1 MSDDKTSR
9 GYSLPHP
16 ENIAVQDVVRIRTT
30 IKKIDADITER
41 EDEHNQL
48 KSNFERFNFETFF
61 RFLEMKEAIYQR
73 IKDLAANSTP
83 DQLAYLAKSLELIA
97 DKKAIADIVQM
108 TEIKEIIDALQK
120 RLKDLAAN
128 STPDQ
133 LAYLAKALESIV
145 DKSAVSE
152 IVQMTD
158 GKLKELLDSAKKHLT
173 DLDNKKASSLAVIS
187 ESEKQLLKR
196 IDEKGTTNLSLLDT
210 RKNAN
215 IEAINSISNSH
226 KDGLKGLVEDFRAV
240 NNVPPGSS
248 IIGEIETRIE
258 NISNEVK
265 TRDEQLK
272 VSLINEIRKRNMVE
286 PGSLPFLFGVLGR
299 KNNYFGHGT
308 FTTELGKWSSDITK
322 TDYMLQLL
330 AGSHT
335 YNTDY
340 VSFYRPRQLSF
351 IEGSKGT
358 FIYGEL
364 CTKSFSG
371 SYDEIYYYPYAALGV
386 VFVKN
391 TTNVN
396 INKTMEFVGSSYSS
410 TEYGGAGLF
419 VGTPDNTNSNK
430 SSISKI
436 VWKNVYQYT
445 SSDSK
450 LAGSG
455 NVEIPAGKTVAIL
468 LYTSSY
474 LYSRTKVSE
483 GVLSGNVY
491 TYGQFIQWGIYN
503 IRSNFLTTGLE
514 VDVERTLRAWQ
525 CPGLDATHK
534 IWN

>member
-1 MSDDKTSR
+1 
-9 GYSLPHP
+9 
-16 ENIAVQDVVRIRTT
+16 
-30 IKKIDADITER
+30 
-41 EDEHNQL
+41 
-48 KSNFERFNFETFF
+48 
-61 RFLEMKEAIYQR
+61 MKEAIYQR
-73 IKDLAANSTP
+73 IKDLAASSTP

-97 DKKAIADIVQM
+97 DKKAISNVVQM
-108 TEIKEIIDALQK
+108 TEVKGIIDALQK

-158 GKLKELLDSAKKHLT
+158 GKLKELLDSAKKHLSDINSNKT
-173 DLDNKKASSLAVIS
+173 NSISSITAVKTESVNEINKLRDNSLNTLKASSDSHI
-187 ESEKQLLKR
+187 
-196 IDEKGTTNLSLLDT
+196 SLLDT

-215 IEAINSISNSH
+215 IAAINSISNSH

-240 NNVPPGSS
+240 NNVPSGSS
-248 IIGEIETRIE
+248 IIGEIETRIK

-265 TRDEQLK
+265 TRDDQLK
-272 VSLINEIRKRNMVE
+272 ASLINEIRKRNMVE
-286 PGSLPFLFGVLGR
+286 SGSLPFLFGVLGR

-308 FTTELGKWSSDITK
+308 FMTELGKWSSDITK

-330 AGSHT
+330 AGSHI
-335 YNTDY
+335 YDTDY

-364 CTKSFSG
+364 YTNSFSG
-371 SYDEIYYYPYAALGV
+371 SYDQIYYYPYAALGV
-386 VFVKN
+386 VFIKN

-396 INKTMEFVGSSYSS
+396 INKTIEFVGSSYSS

-483 GVLSGNVY
+483 GVLSGDVY

>member
-1 MSDDKTSR
+1 
-9 GYSLPHP
+9 
-16 ENIAVQDVVRIRTT
+16 
-30 IKKIDADITER
+30 
-41 EDEHNQL
+41 
-48 KSNFERFNFETFF
+48 
-61 RFLEMKEAIYQR
+61 MKEAIEALHQR
-73 IKDLAANSTP
+73 IKDLAVSSTA

-97 DKKAIADIVQM
+97 DKKAISDIAQM
-108 TEIKEIIDALQK
+108 TKVKEIIDALQE
-120 RLKDLAAN
+120 RLRDLAVN

-133 LAYLAKALESIV
+133 LAYLAKALESIIG
-145 DKSAVSE
+145 KSSVSE

-158 GKLKELLDSAKKHLT
+158 GKLNELLSAARTHLSDINSNKENSISAITEAKTDSVNEINKLR
-173 DLDNKKASSLAVIS
+173 DNSLNTLKASSDSHI
-187 ESEKQLLKR
+187 
-196 IDEKGTTNLSLLDT
+196 SLLDT

-215 IEAINSISNSH
+215 IAAINSISNSH

-240 NNVPPGSS
+240 NNVPSGSS

-272 VSLINEIRKRNMVE
+272 ASLINEIRKRNMVE
-286 PGSLPFLFGVLGR
+286 SGSLPFLFGVLGR

-335 YNTDY
+335 YDTDY

-386 VFVKN
+386 VFIKN

-396 INKTMEFVGSSYSS
+396 INKTIEFVGSSYSS

-430 SSISKI
+430 SRISRI
-436 VWKNVYQYT
+436 IWKNVYQYT

-474 LYSRTKVSE
+474 LYSRTQVSQ
-483 GVLSGNVY
+483 GMLASNYVHN
-491 TYGQFIQWGIYN
+491 YGQFIQWGIYN

-525 CPGLDATHK
+525 CPGLSNTYE
-534 IWN
+534 IWR

>member
-1 MSDDKTSR
+1 MSSSNDKSSIALFTIILKIVDQPPNPKEARQFSTLLKTS
-9 GYSLPHP
+9 LT
-16 ENIAVQDVVRIRTT
+16 N
-30 IKKIDADITER
+30 
-41 EDEHNQL
+41 
-48 KSNFERFNFETFF
+48 
-61 RFLEMKEAIYQR
+61 
-73 IKDLAANSTP
+73 
-83 DQLAYLAKSLELIA
+83 
-97 DKKAIADIVQM
+97 
-108 TEIKEIIDALQK
+108 EI
-120 RLKDLAAN
+120 
-128 STPDQ
+128 
-133 LAYLAKALESIV
+133 
-145 DKSAVSE
+145 
-152 IVQMTD
+152 
-158 GKLKELLDSAKKHLT
+158 
-173 DLDNKKASSLAVIS
+173 
-187 ESEKQLLKR
+187 
-196 IDEKGTTNLSLLDT
+196 
-210 RKNAN
+210 
-215 IEAINSISNSH
+215 
-226 KDGLKGLVEDFRAV
+226 
-240 NNVPPGSS
+240 
-248 IIGEIETRIE
+248 
-258 NISNEVK
+258 K
-265 TRDEQLK
+265 TRDDDLK
-272 VSLINEIRKRNMVE
+272 VSLTQEIRKRNMVE

-364 CTKSFSG
+364 CTKNFSG

-430 SSISKI
+430 SSILKI

-474 LYSRTKVSE
+474 LYSRTQVSQE
-483 GVLSGNVY
+483 EEK
-491 TYGQFIQWGIYN
+491 I
-503 IRSNFLTTGLE
+503 
-514 VDVERTLRAWQ
+514 VERNKEDIELELLENAKLSA
-525 CPGLDATHK
+525 LDSVRFYFNNYTNEYAGNSHQK
-534 IWN
+534 ASVKQQAAG

>member
-1 MSDDKTSR
+1 
-9 GYSLPHP
+9 
-16 ENIAVQDVVRIRTT
+16 
-30 IKKIDADITER
+30 
-41 EDEHNQL
+41 
-48 KSNFERFNFETFF
+48 
-61 RFLEMKEAIYQR
+61 MKEAIYQR
-73 IKDLAANSTP
+73 IKDLAVSSTA

-97 DKKAIADIVQM
+97 DKKAISNIVQM
-108 TEIKEIIDALQK
+108 AKIKEIIDALQK
-120 RLKDLAAN
+120 RLKDLVAN

-145 DKSAVSE
+145 DKSSVSE

-158 GKLKELLDSAKKHLT
+158 GKLKELLDSAKKHLNDINSNKTNSISAITAVKT
-173 DLDNKKASSLAVIS
+173 DSVDEINKLRDNSLNTLKASSDSHI
-187 ESEKQLLKR
+187 
-196 IDEKGTTNLSLLDT
+196 SLLDT

-215 IEAINSISNSH
+215 IAAINSISNSH

-240 NNVPPGSS
+240 TTGSS
-248 IIGEIETRIE
+248 IIREIETRDNQLKTSLI
-258 NISNEVK
+258 NEVK

-272 VSLINEIRKRNMVE
+272 ASLINEIRKRNMVE

-371 SYDEIYYYPYAALGV
+371 GYDEIYYYPYAALGV

-396 INKTMEFVGSSYSS
+396 INKAIEFVGSSYSS

-419 VGTPDNTNSNK
+419 VGTSDNTNSNK
-430 SSISKI
+430 SRISRI
-436 VWKNVYQYT
+436 IWKNVYQYT

-474 LYSRTKVSE
+474 LYSRTQVSQ
-483 GVLSGNVY
+483 GMLASNYVHN
-491 TYGQFIQWGIYN
+491 YGQFIQWGIYN
-503 IRSNFLTTGLE
+503 VRSNFLTTGLE
-514 VDVERTLRAWQ
+514 VDVERTLKAWQ
-525 CPGLDATHK
+525 CPGLSSTCE
-534 IWN
+534 IWQ

>member
-1 MSDDKTSR
+1 
-9 GYSLPHP
+9 
-16 ENIAVQDVVRIRTT
+16 
-30 IKKIDADITER
+30 
-41 EDEHNQL
+41 
-48 KSNFERFNFETFF
+48 
-61 RFLEMKEAIYQR
+61 MKEAIEALHQR

-83 DQLAYLAKSLELIA
+83 DQLAYLAKSLELII
-97 DKKAIADIVQM
+97 DKKVISNVNVVQM
-108 TEIKEIIDALQK
+108 TEVKEVIDALQK
-120 RLKDLAAN
+120 RVKDLAAN

-173 DLDNKKASSLAVIS
+173 DLDTKKTSSLAAIS

-215 IEAINSISNSH
+215 IEAINSVGKDH
-226 KDGLKGLVEDFRAV
+226 KDGLKGLVEDFRGV
-240 NNVPPGSS
+240 NDVPDGSS
-248 IIGEIETRIE
+248 IMKEIKTMEDQLTTKFDSI
-258 NISNEVK
+258 NDLPSGSSIMKEV
-265 TRDEQLK
+265 R
-272 VSLINEIRKRNMVE
+272 NRNMVE
-286 PGSLPFLFGVLGR
+286 PWSLPFLFGVLSR

-322 TDYMLQLL
+322 TDCMLQLL

-335 YNTDY
+335 YDTDY

-351 IEGSKGT
+351 IEGNKGT

-364 CTKSFSG
+364 YTNSFSG

-396 INKTMEFVGSSYSS
+396 INKTIEFIGSSYSS
-410 TEYGGAGLF
+410 TEYRGAGLF
-419 VGTPDNTNSNK
+419 VGTPDNTNSSK
-430 SSISKI
+430 SRISKI
-436 VWKNVYQYT
+436 MWKNVYQYM

-455 NVEIPAGKTVAIL
+455 NVKIPARKTVAIL

-474 LYSRTKVSE
+474 LYSRTKVSQ
-483 GVLSGNVY
+483 GMLAPNYVH

-514 VDVERTLRAWQ
+514 VDVERTLKAWQ
-525 CPGLDATHK
+525 CPGLSNTYE
-534 IWN
+534 IWR

>member
-1 MSDDKTSR
+1 MT
-9 GYSLPHP
+9 
-16 ENIAVQDVVRIRTT
+16 IANEA
-30 IKKIDADITER
+30 IDAL
-41 EDEHNQL
+41 H
-48 KSNFERFNFETFF
+48 
-61 RFLEMKEAIYQR
+61 QR

-83 DQLAYLAKSLELIA
+83 DQLAYLAKSLESMIG
-97 DKKAIADIVQM
+97 KKAISDIAQM
-108 TEIKEIIDALQK
+108 TKVKEIIDALQE
-120 RLKDLAAN
+120 RLRDLVAN

-133 LAYLAKALESIV
+133 LAYLAKALESII

-158 GKLKELLDSAKKHLT
+158 GKLKELLDSAKKHLNDINSNKT
-173 DLDNKKASSLAVIS
+173 NSISAITAVKTESVNEINKLRDNSLNTLKASSDSHI
-187 ESEKQLLKR
+187 
-196 IDEKGTTNLSLLDT
+196 SLLDT

-215 IEAINSISNSH
+215 IAAINSISNSH

-272 VSLINEIRKRNMVE
+272 ASLINEIRKRNMVE
-286 PGSLPFLFGVLGR
+286 SGSLPFLFGVLGR

-308 FTTELGKWSSDITK
+308 FMTELGKWSSDITK

-330 AGSHT
+330 AGSHI
-335 YNTDY
+335 YDTDY

-351 IEGSKGT
+351 IEGNKGT

-364 CTKSFSG
+364 YTNSFS
-371 SYDEIYYYPYAALGV
+371 SSHDSIYYYPYAALGV

-396 INKTMEFVGSSYSS
+396 INKAIEFVGSSYSS

-419 VGTPDNTNSNK
+419 VGTPDNTNK
-430 SSISKI
+430 SRISKI
-436 VWKNVYQYT
+436 IWKNVYQYT
-445 SSDSK
+445 SSSGK

-483 GVLSGNVY
+483 GVLSGDVY

-525 CPGLDATHK
+525 CPGLTNTYEL
-534 IWN
+534 WQ

>member
-1 MSDDKTSR
+1 
-9 GYSLPHP
+9 
-16 ENIAVQDVVRIRTT
+16 
-30 IKKIDADITER
+30 
-41 EDEHNQL
+41 
-48 KSNFERFNFETFF
+48 
-61 RFLEMKEAIYQR
+61 MKEAIYQR

-108 TEIKEIIDALQK
+108 TEVKEIIDALQK

-215 IEAINSISNSH
+215 IAAINSISNSH

-240 NNVPPGSS
+240 TTGSS
-248 IIGEIETRIE
+248 IIREIETRDNQLKTSLI
-258 NISNEVK
+258 NEIK
-265 TRDEQLK
+265 TRDDELK
-272 VSLINEIRKRNMVE
+272 VSLTQEIRKRNMVE

-396 INKTMEFVGSSYSS
+396 INKAIEFVGSSYSS

-430 SSISKI
+430 SRISRI
-436 VWKNVYQYT
+436 IWKNVYQYT

-474 LYSRTKVSE
+474 LYSRTQVSQ
-483 GVLSGNVY
+483 GMLASNYVHN
-491 TYGQFIQWGIYN
+491 YGQFIQWGIYN

-514 VDVERTLRAWQ
+514 VDVERTLRGWQ
-525 CPGLDATHK
+525 CPGLERTDQ
-534 IWN
+534 IWQ

>member
-1 MSDDKTSR
+1 MT
-9 GYSLPHP
+9 
-16 ENIAVQDVVRIRTT
+16 IANEA
-30 IKKIDADITER
+30 IDAL
-41 EDEHNQL
+41 HH
-48 KSNFERFNFETFF
+48 
-61 RFLEMKEAIYQR
+61 R

-83 DQLAYLAKSLELIA
+83 DQLAYLAKSLESMIG
-97 DKKAIADIVQM
+97 KKAISDIVQM
-108 TEIKEIIDALQK
+108 TKVKEIIDALQR

-158 GKLKELLDSAKKHLT
+158 GKLKELLDSAKKHLSDINSNKT
-173 DLDNKKASSLAVIS
+173 NSISAITAVKTNSVNEINKLRDNSLNTLKASSDSHI
-187 ESEKQLLKR
+187 
-196 IDEKGTTNLSLLDT
+196 SLLDT

-215 IEAINSISNSH
+215 IAAINSISNSH

-240 NNVPPGSS
+240 NNVPSGSS
-248 IIGEIETRIE
+248 IIGEIETRTK
-258 NISNEVK
+258 NIYNEIK
-265 TRDEQLK
+265 TRDDQLRA
-272 VSLINEIRKRNMVE
+272 LLTNEIRKRNMVE

-322 TDYMLQLL
+322 TDCMLQLL

-335 YNTDY
+335 YDTDY
-340 VSFYRPRQLSF
+340 VSFYRPRQLYF
-351 IEGSKGT
+351 IEGNKGT

-396 INKTMEFVGSSYSS
+396 INKTIEFVGSSYSS

-474 LYSRTKVSE
+474 LCSRTQVSQ
-483 GVLSGNVY
+483 GMLASNYVY
-491 TYGQFIQWGIYN
+491 NYGQFIQWGIYN

-514 VDVERTLRAWQ
+514 VDVERTLKAWQ
-525 CPGLDATHK
+525 CPGLSSTHK
-534 IWN
+534 IWQ

>member
-1 MSDDKTSR
+1 
-9 GYSLPHP
+9 
-16 ENIAVQDVVRIRTT
+16 
-30 IKKIDADITER
+30 
-41 EDEHNQL
+41 
-48 KSNFERFNFETFF
+48 
-61 RFLEMKEAIYQR
+61 MKEAIEALHQR
-73 IKDLAANSTP
+73 IKDLAASSTP

-108 TEIKEIIDALQK
+108 TEVKEIIDALQG

-145 DKSAVSE
+145 DKSSVSE

-158 GKLKELLDSAKKHLT
+158 GKLKELLNAARSHLNDINTNKENSISSITAAKTESVNEINKLR
-173 DLDNKKASSLAVIS
+173 DNSLNTLKASSDSHI
-187 ESEKQLLKR
+187 
-196 IDEKGTTNLSLLDT
+196 SLLDT

-215 IEAINSISNSH
+215 IAAINSISNSH

-248 IIGEIETRIE
+248 IIGEIETRIK

-265 TRDEQLK
+265 TLDEQLK
-272 VSLINEIRKRNMVE
+272 ASLINEIRKRNMVE
-286 PGSLPFLFGVLGR
+286 SGSLPFLFGVLGR

-396 INKTMEFVGSSYSS
+396 INKAIEFVGSSYSS

-419 VGTPDNTNSNK
+419 LGTPDNTSK
-430 SSISKI
+430 SRISKI
-436 VWKNVYQYT
+436 MWKNIYQYT

>member
-1 MSDDKTSR
+1 
-9 GYSLPHP
+9 
-16 ENIAVQDVVRIRTT
+16 
-30 IKKIDADITER
+30 
-41 EDEHNQL
+41 
-48 KSNFERFNFETFF
+48 
-61 RFLEMKEAIYQR
+61 MKEAIYQR

-97 DKKAIADIVQM
+97 DKKAISNVVQM
-108 TEIKEIIDALQK
+108 TEVKEIIDALQK
-120 RLKDLAAN
+120 RLKDLVAN
-128 STPDQ
+128 STTDQ

-158 GKLKELLDSAKKHLT
+158 GKLKELLDSAKKHLNDINSNKTNSISAITAVKT
-173 DLDNKKASSLAVIS
+173 DSVNEINKLRDNSLNTLKASSDSHI
-187 ESEKQLLKR
+187 
-196 IDEKGTTNLSLLDT
+196 SLLDT

-215 IEAINSISNSH
+215 IAAINSISNSH

-248 IIGEIETRIE
+248 IIGEIETRIK

-474 LYSRTKVSE
+474 LYSRTQVSQ
-483 GVLSGNVY
+483 GMLASNYVHN
-491 TYGQFIQWGIYN
+491 YGQFIQWGIYN

-514 VDVERTLRAWQ
+514 VDVERTLRA
-525 CPGLDATHK
+525 
-534 IWN
+534 

>member
-1 MSDDKTSR
+1 MT
-9 GYSLPHP
+9 
-16 ENIAVQDVVRIRTT
+16 IANEA
-30 IKKIDADITER
+30 IDAL
-41 EDEHNQL
+41 H
-48 KSNFERFNFETFF
+48 
-61 RFLEMKEAIYQR
+61 QR

-83 DQLAYLAKSLELIA
+83 DQLAYLAKSLESMIG
-97 DKKAIADIVQM
+97 KKAISDIAQM
-108 TEIKEIIDALQK
+108 TKVKEIIDALQE
-120 RLKDLAAN
+120 RLRDLAAN

-133 LAYLAKALESIV
+133 LAYLAKALESII

-215 IEAINSISNSH
+215 IAAINSISNSH
-226 KDGLKGLVEDFRAV
+226 KDGLKGLVDNFRAV
-240 NNVPPGSS
+240 NDVPSGSS
-248 IIGEIETRIE
+248 IM
-258 NISNEVK
+258 K
-265 TRDEQLK
+265 
-272 VSLINEIRKRNMVE
+272 EIRSREPTKLNSINDVPSGSSIMKEVRKRHMIE
-286 PGSLPFLFGVLGR
+286 PGALPFLFGVLGR

-308 FTTELGKWSSDITK
+308 FTTELGRWSSDITK

-474 LYSRTKVSE
+474 LYSRTQVSQ
-483 GVLSGNVY
+483 GMLASNYVHN
-491 TYGQFIQWGIYN
+491 YGQFIQWGIYN
-503 IRSNFLTTGLE
+503 IRSNVLTTGLE
-514 VDVERTLRAWQ
+514 VDVERTLKAWQ
-525 CPGLDATHK
+525 CPGLERTNQ
-534 IWN
+534 IWQ

>member
-1 MSDDKTSR
+1 
-9 GYSLPHP
+9 
-16 ENIAVQDVVRIRTT
+16 
-30 IKKIDADITER
+30 
-41 EDEHNQL
+41 
-48 KSNFERFNFETFF
+48 
-61 RFLEMKEAIYQR
+61 MKEAIYQR

-108 TEIKEIIDALQK
+108 TEVKGIIDALQK
-120 RLKDLAAN
+120 RLKDLVEN

-158 GKLKELLDSAKKHLT
+158 GKLKELLDSAKKHLNDINSNKT
-173 DLDNKKASSLAVIS
+173 NSISAITAVKTESVNEINKLRDNSLNTLKASSDSHI
-187 ESEKQLLKR
+187 
-196 IDEKGTTNLSLLDT
+196 SLLDT

-215 IEAINSISNSH
+215 IAAINSISNSH

-272 VSLINEIRKRNMVE
+272 ASLINEIRKRNMVE
-286 PGSLPFLFGVLGR
+286 SGSLPFLFGVLGR

-308 FTTELGKWSSDITK
+308 FMTELGKWSSDITK

-330 AGSHT
+330 AVSHI
-335 YNTDY
+335 YDTDY

-364 CTKSFSG
+364 YTNSFSG
-371 SYDEIYYYPYAALGV
+371 SYDQIYYYPYAALGV
-386 VFVKN
+386 VFIKN

-396 INKTMEFVGSSYSS
+396 INKTIEFVGSSYSS

-430 SSISKI
+430 SRISRI
-436 VWKNVYQYT
+436 IWKNVYQYT

-474 LYSRTKVSE
+474 LYSRTQVSQ
-483 GVLSGNVY
+483 GMLASNYVHN
-491 TYGQFIQWGIYN
+491 YGQFIQWGIYN
-503 IRSNFLTTGLE
+503 IRSNVLTTGLE
-514 VDVERTLRAWQ
+514 VDVERTLKAWQ
-525 CPGLDATHK
+525 CPGLSNTYE
-534 IWN
+534 IWR

>member
-1 MSDDKTSR
+1 MT
-9 GYSLPHP
+9 
-16 ENIAVQDVVRIRTT
+16 IANEA
-30 IKKIDADITER
+30 IDAL
-41 EDEHNQL
+41 HH
-48 KSNFERFNFETFF
+48 
-61 RFLEMKEAIYQR
+61 R

-83 DQLAYLAKSLELIA
+83 DQLAYLAKSLESMIG
-97 DKKAIADIVQM
+97 KKAISDIVQM
-108 TEIKEIIDALQK
+108 TKVKEIIDALQE
-120 RLKDLAAN
+120 RLRDLAVN

-133 LAYLAKALESIV
+133 LAYLAKALESII

-215 IEAINSISNSH
+215 IAAINSVGNDH

-240 NNVPPGSS
+240 NNVPSGSS
-248 IIGEIETRIE
+248 IIREIETRDNQLKTSLI
-258 NISNEVK
+258 NEVK

-272 VSLINEIRKRNMVE
+272 ASLINEIRKRNMVE
-286 PGSLPFLFGVLGR
+286 SGSLPFLFGVLGR

-330 AGSHT
+330 AGSHK
-335 YNTDY
+335 YDTDY

-364 CTKSFSG
+364 YTNSFSG
-371 SYDEIYYYPYAALGV
+371 SYDQIYYYPYAALGV
-386 VFVKN
+386 VFIKN

-396 INKTMEFVGSSYSS
+396 INKTIEFVGSSYSS

-483 GVLSGNVY
+483 GAFSGDVY

>member
-1 MSDDKTSR
+1 
-9 GYSLPHP
+9 
-16 ENIAVQDVVRIRTT
+16 
-30 IKKIDADITER
+30 
-41 EDEHNQL
+41 
-48 KSNFERFNFETFF
+48 
-61 RFLEMKEAIYQR
+61 MKEAIEALHQR
-73 IKDLAANSTP
+73 IKDLAVSSTA

-97 DKKAIADIVQM
+97 DKKAISNVVQM
-108 TEIKEIIDALQK
+108 TEVKEIIDVLQG
-120 RLKDLAAN
+120 RLKDLAVN

-133 LAYLAKALESIV
+133 LAYLAKALESIIG
-145 DKSAVSE
+145 KSSVSE

-158 GKLKELLDSAKKHLT
+158 GKLKELLDSAKKHLNDINSNKTNSISAITAVKT
-173 DLDNKKASSLAVIS
+173 DSVNEINKLRDNSLNTLKASSDSHI
-187 ESEKQLLKR
+187 
-196 IDEKGTTNLSLLDT
+196 SLLDT

-215 IEAINSISNSH
+215 IAAINSISNSH

-240 NNVPPGSS
+240 NNVPSGSS
-248 IIGEIETRIE
+248 IIREIETRDNQLKTSLI
-258 NISNEVK
+258 NEVK

-272 VSLINEIRKRNMVE
+272 ASLINEIRKRNMVE

-299 KNNYFGHGT
+299 KNNYFGHET
-308 FTTELGKWSSDITK
+308 FMTELGKWSSDITK

-364 CTKSFSG
+364 YTNSFSG
-371 SYDEIYYYPYAALGV
+371 SYDQIYYYPYAALGV

-474 LYSRTKVSE
+474 LYSRTQVSQ
-483 GVLSGNVY
+483 GMLASNYVHN
-491 TYGQFIQWGIYN
+491 YGQFIQWGIYN
-503 IRSNFLTTGLE
+503 IRSNVLTTGLE
-514 VDVERTLRAWQ
+514 VDVERTLKAWQ
-525 CPGLDATHK
+525 CPGLSSTCE
-534 IWN
+534 IWQ

>member
-1 MSDDKTSR
+1 
-9 GYSLPHP
+9 
-16 ENIAVQDVVRIRTT
+16 
-30 IKKIDADITER
+30 
-41 EDEHNQL
+41 
-48 KSNFERFNFETFF
+48 
-61 RFLEMKEAIYQR
+61 MKEAIEALQQR
-73 IKDLAANSTP
+73 IKDLAANSTA

-97 DKKAIADIVQM
+97 DKKAISDIAQM
-108 TEIKEIIDALQK
+108 TKVKEIIDALQK
-120 RLKDLAAN
+120 RLKDLAEN

-133 LAYLAKALESIV
+133 LAYLAKALESII

-215 IEAINSISNSH
+215 IAAINSISNSH
-226 KDGLKGLVEDFRAV
+226 KDGLKGLVNNFRTV
-240 NNVPPGSS
+240 NDVPSGSS
-248 IIGEIETRIE
+248 IIREIETRIE
-258 NISNEVK
+258 NILNEVK

-272 VSLINEIRKRNMVE
+272 ASLINEIRKRNMVE

-430 SSISKI
+430 SRISRI
-436 VWKNVYQYT
+436 IWKNVYQYT

-474 LYSRTKVSE
+474 LYSRTQVSQ
-483 GVLSGNVY
+483 GMLASNYVHN
-491 TYGQFIQWGIYN
+491 YGQFIQWGIYN
-503 IRSNFLTTGLE
+503 IRSNVLTTGLE
-514 VDVERTLRAWQ
+514 VDVERTLKAWQ
-525 CPGLDATHK
+525 CPGLSNTYE
-534 IWN
+534 IWR

>member
-1 MSDDKTSR
+1 
-9 GYSLPHP
+9 
-16 ENIAVQDVVRIRTT
+16 
-30 IKKIDADITER
+30 
-41 EDEHNQL
+41 
-48 KSNFERFNFETFF
+48 
-61 RFLEMKEAIYQR
+61 MKEAIEALHQR

-83 DQLAYLAKSLELIA
+83 DQLAYLAKSLELII
-97 DKKAIADIVQM
+97 DKKTISNVVQM
-108 TEIKEIIDALQK
+108 TTIKEIIDVLQG

-133 LAYLAKALESIV
+133 LAYLAKALELIV
-145 DKSAVSE
+145 DKSSVSE

-158 GKLKELLDSAKKHLT
+158 GKLKELLDSAKKHLS
-173 DLDNKKASSLAVIS
+173 DINSNKASSIS
-187 ESEKQLLKR
+187 AITVAKTESVSEINKLRDSSLNTLKASSDSH
-196 IDEKGTTNLSLLDT
+196 ISLLDT
-210 RKNAN
+210 RKNTN
-215 IEAINSISNSH
+215 IAAINSVGNDH
-226 KDGLKGLVEDFRAV
+226 KDGLKGLVDNFRAV
-240 NNVPPGSS
+240 NDVPGGSS
-248 IIGEIETRIE
+248 IMKEIKTREDQLKTLTTKFNSI
-258 NISNEVK
+258 NDVPSSSSIMREVK
-265 TRDEQLK
+265 
-272 VSLINEIRKRNMVE
+272 KRNMVE

-335 YNTDY
+335 YDTDY

-386 VFVKN
+386 VFIKN

-396 INKTMEFVGSSYSS
+396 INKTIEFVGSSYSS
-410 TEYGGAGLF
+410 TEYGGAGLS
-419 VGTPDNTNSNK
+419 VGTPDNTNASK
-430 SSISKI
+430 SIISKI
-436 VWKNVYQYT
+436 IWKNVYQYT
-445 SSDSK
+445 SSNSK

-474 LYSRTKVSE
+474 LCSRTQVSQ
-483 GVLSGNVY
+483 GMLASNYVY
-491 TYGQFIQWGIYN
+491 NYGQFIQWGIYN

-514 VDVERTLRAWQ
+514 IDVERTLKAWQ
-525 CPGLDATHK
+525 CPGLSETYEL
-534 IWN
+534 WR

>member
-1 MSDDKTSR
+1 
-9 GYSLPHP
+9 
-16 ENIAVQDVVRIRTT
+16 
-30 IKKIDADITER
+30 
-41 EDEHNQL
+41 
-48 KSNFERFNFETFF
+48 
-61 RFLEMKEAIYQR
+61 MKEAIYQR

-97 DKKAIADIVQM
+97 DKKAISNVVQM
-108 TEIKEIIDALQK
+108 TEVKGIIDALQK
-120 RLKDLAAN
+120 RLKDLAEN

-158 GKLKELLDSAKKHLT
+158 GKLKELLDSTKKHLT

-215 IEAINSISNSH
+215 IAAINSISNSH

-240 NNVPPGSS
+240 TTGSS
-248 IIGEIETRIE
+248 IIREIETRDNQLKTSLI
-258 NISNEVK
+258 NEVK

-272 VSLINEIRKRNMVE
+272 ASLINEIRKRNMVE

-396 INKTMEFVGSSYSS
+396 INKAMEFVGSSYSS

-419 VGTPDNTNSNK
+419 VGTSDNTNSNK
-430 SSISKI
+430 SRISRI
-436 VWKNVYQYT
+436 IWKNVYQYT

-474 LYSRTKVSE
+474 LYSRTQVSQ
-483 GVLSGNVY
+483 GMLASNYVHN
-491 TYGQFIQWGIYN
+491 YGQFIQWGIYN

-514 VDVERTLRAWQ
+514 VDVERTLKAWQ
-525 CPGLDATHK
+525 CPGLSSTCE
-534 IWN
+534 IWQ

>member
-1 MSDDKTSR
+1 M
-9 GYSLPHP
+9 
-16 ENIAVQDVVRIRTT
+16 
-30 IKKIDADITER
+30 
-41 EDEHNQL
+41 
-48 KSNFERFNFETFF
+48 
-61 RFLEMKEAIYQR
+61 
-73 IKDLAANSTP
+73 
-83 DQLAYLAKSLELIA
+83 IA

-108 TEIKEIIDALQK
+108 TEVKEIIDALQK
-120 RLKDLAAN
+120 RLKDLVAN

-145 DKSAVSE
+145 DKSSVSE

-158 GKLKELLDSAKKHLT
+158 GKLKELLDSAKKHLNDINSNKTTSISAITAVKT
-173 DLDNKKASSLAVIS
+173 DSVDEINKLRDNSLNTLKASSDSHI
-187 ESEKQLLKR
+187 
-196 IDEKGTTNLSLLDT
+196 SLLDT

-215 IEAINSISNSH
+215 IAAINSISNSH
-226 KDGLKGLVEDFRAV
+226 KDGLKGLVEDFRAI

-248 IIGEIETRIE
+248 IIGEIEIRIE

-272 VSLINEIRKRNMVE
+272 ASLINEIRKRNMVE
-286 PGSLPFLFGVLGR
+286 SGSLPFLFGVLGR

-308 FTTELGKWSSDITK
+308 FMTELGKWSSDITK

-335 YNTDY
+335 YDTDY

-364 CTKSFSG
+364 YTNSFSG
-371 SYDEIYYYPYAALGV
+371 SYDQIYYYPYAALGV

-396 INKTMEFVGSSYSS
+396 INKTIEFVGSSYSS

-419 VGTPDNTNSNK
+419 VGTSDNTNSNK

-483 GVLSGNVY
+483 GVLSGDVY

>member
-1 MSDDKTSR
+1 
-9 GYSLPHP
+9 
-16 ENIAVQDVVRIRTT
+16 
-30 IKKIDADITER
+30 
-41 EDEHNQL
+41 
-48 KSNFERFNFETFF
+48 
-61 RFLEMKEAIYQR
+61 MKEAIEALQQR
-73 IKDLAANSTP
+73 IKDLAANSTA

-97 DKKAIADIVQM
+97 DKKAIADIVQI
-108 TEIKEIIDALQK
+108 TEVKEIIDALQR
-120 RLKDLAAN
+120 RLKDLAGS

-133 LAYLAKALESIV
+133 LAYLAKALESII

-158 GKLKELLDSAKKHLT
+158 GKLKELLSAARTHLSDINSNKENSISAITEAKTDSVNEINKLR
-173 DLDNKKASSLAVIS
+173 DNSLNTLKASSDSHI
-187 ESEKQLLKR
+187 
-196 IDEKGTTNLSLLDT
+196 SLLDT

-215 IEAINSISNSH
+215 IAAINSISNSH

-240 NNVPPGSS
+240 NNVPSGSS
-248 IIGEIETRIE
+248 IIREIETRDNQLKTSLI
-258 NISNEVK
+258 NEIK
-265 TRDEQLK
+265 TRDDELK
-272 VSLINEIRKRNMVE
+272 VSLTQEIRKRNMVE

-430 SSISKI
+430 SIISKI
-436 VWKNVYQYT
+436 VWKNVYQYM

-474 LYSRTKVSE
+474 LYSRTQVSQ
-483 GVLSGNVY
+483 GMLASNYVHN
-491 TYGQFIQWGIYN
+491 YGQFIQWGIYN
-503 IRSNFLTTGLE
+503 IRSNVLTTGLE
-514 VDVERTLRAWQ
+514 VDVERTLKAWQ
-525 CPGLDATHK
+525 CPGLSNTYE
-534 IWN
+534 IWR